1 MTRRLFFPISFSDQK
16 TSILADNRLLS
27 PVDQLE
33 LKYGLIT
40 FRQLFAI
47 PLDRQSVVTLLFL
60 RSVRVNP
67 ARKGMGTA

>member
-1 MTRRLFFPISFSDQK
+1 MAAMTRRLFFPISFSDQK
-16 TSILADNRLLS
+16 TPFLADNRLLS

-47 PLDRQSVVTLLFL
+47 PSTGNQWL
-60 RSVRVNP
+60 RFCFFGRY
-67 ARKGMGTA
+67 G